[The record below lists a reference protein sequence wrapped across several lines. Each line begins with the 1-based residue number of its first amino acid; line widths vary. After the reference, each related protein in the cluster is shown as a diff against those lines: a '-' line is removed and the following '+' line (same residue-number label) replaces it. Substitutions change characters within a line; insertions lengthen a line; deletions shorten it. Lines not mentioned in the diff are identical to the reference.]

1 MQKNRSSL
9 GRIIGGVL
17 LVAGVAAVFF
27 FRPKKEGAP
36 EELVVRPVKSM
47 IVGEAF
53 GNPELY
59 FPGLVGANAGV
70 DLSFEVTGR
79 LIEMPVKKGLQVKKG
94 DLLGKL
100 DPRDFEN
107 EVKNSEAEKERA
119 KSSFDRMA
127 KALESNAVSKED
139 YSKAKADF
147 DKAAAQLEIKRKALE
162 DTRMLARFDGL
173 IANTYVDTFDTLTA
187 GTPILTLQ
195 DVSKVTVDVAVPEQY
210 VISGPQRNPS
220 NRIYQAM
227 FDGLPGRRFEV
238 TFKEFTT
245 KADERTQT
253 YLASFEM
260 PAPTDVRILPGM
272 SATIAV
278 TGMLDAPEGQKGL
291 ALPSDAVGIDGQ
303 GQHFVWML
311 EKGDGDL
318 FVARKRVVK
327 VGDRQG
333 ATIQVVDGLK
343 SGECVAT
350 AGISLLVEG
359 RKVTL
364 LKPAQ
369 KKQEGA

>member
-1 MQKNRSSL
+1 MQNKRSSF
-9 GRIIGGVL
+9 GRIVGGLL
-17 LVAGVAAVFF
+17 LVAAVAAVFF
-27 FRPKKEGAP
+27 LRPQKEVQQ
-36 EELVVRPVKSM
+36 EELVVRPIKAMV
-47 IVGEAF
+47 VGEAF

-79 LIEMPVKKGLQVKKG
+79 LIEMPVKKGQSVKKG

-107 EVKNSEAEKERA
+107 EVKNAEAEKDRA
-119 KSSFDRMA
+119 KSSFDRMT

-139 YSKAKADF
+139 FSKAKADF
-147 DKAAAQLEIKRKALE
+147 DKATAQLEIKRKALD

-173 IANTYVDTFDTLTA
+173 IANTYVDTFDTLTS

-220 NRIYQAM
+220 NRIYKAM
-227 FDGLPGRRFEV
+227 FDGLPGRRFDV
-238 TFKEFTT
+238 IFKEFTT

-260 PAPTDVRILPGM
+260 PSPADVRILPGM

-278 TGMLDAPEGQKGL
+278 TGMLDAPEGQKGF
-291 ALPSDAVGIDGQ
+291 AVPSDAVGIDGQ
-303 GQHFVWML
+303 GQHFVWVL
-311 EKGDGDL
+311 EGTGDT
-318 FVARKRVVK
+318 FTVQRRNVK

-333 ATIQVVDGLK
+333 VSIQVTEGLK
-343 SGECVAT
+343 SGERIAT
-350 AGISLLVEG
+350 AGISVLTEG

-364 LKPAQ
+364 LKPEQ
-369 KKQEGA
+369 KKEEGA

>member
-1 MQKNRSSL
+1 MQEKRSSL
-9 GRIIGGVL
+9 GRVIGGVL
-17 LVAGVAAVFF
+17 LVVAVAAVFF
-27 FRPKKEGAP
+27 FRPKKEAAP
-36 EELVVRPVKSM
+36 EELVVRPVKSLV
-47 IVGEAF
+47 VGDAF
-53 GNPELY
+53 GQPELY

-79 LIEMPVKKGLQVKKG
+79 LIEMPVKKGQKVSKG

-107 EVKNSEAEKERA
+107 DVKNAEAEKERA

-147 DKAAAQLEIKRKALE
+147 DKASAQVEIKRKALE
-162 DTRMLARFDGL
+162 DTRLLARFDGL

-195 DVSKVTVDVAVPEQY
+195 DVSQVTVDVAVPEQY
-210 VISGPQRNPS
+210 VINGPKGDVS
-220 NRIYQAM
+220 NRVYQVM
-227 FDGLPGRRFEV
+227 FDGLPGRRFAV
-238 TFKEFTT
+238 RFNEFTT

-253 YLASFEM
+253 YLASFKM

-291 ALPSDAVGIDGQ
+291 SVPSDAVGIDGQ
-303 GQHFVWML
+303 GQHFVWVL
-311 EKGDGDL
+311 EKADGDT
-318 FVARKRVVK
+318 FKAAKRAVK

-333 ATIQVVDGLK
+333 VAIQILEGLK
-343 SGECVAT
+343 SGERIAT

-359 RKVTL
+359 RTVTL
-364 LKPAQ
+364 LAPKQ
-369 KKQEGA
+369 KKEGE

>member
-1 MQKNRSSL
+1 M
-9 GRIIGGVL
+9 
-17 LVAGVAAVFF
+17 
-27 FRPKKEGAP
+27 
-36 EELVVRPVKSM
+36 VV
-47 IVGEAF
+47 GDAF
-53 GNPELY
+53 GQPELY

-70 DLSFEVTGR
+70 DLSFEVAGR

-94 DLLGKL
+94 DLLGRL

-107 EVKNSEAEKERA
+107 EVKNAEAEKERA

-147 DKAAAQLEIKRKALE
+147 DKANAQLEIKRKALD

-173 IANTYVDTFDTLTA
+173 IANTYVDTFDTLAA

-210 VISGPQRNPS
+210 VISGPRNPS
-220 NRIYQAM
+220 NRVFQAV
-227 FDGLPGRRFEV
+227 FDGLPGRRFDV

-291 ALPSDAVGIDGQ
+291 AVPSDAVGIDGQ
-303 GQHFVWML
+303 GQHFVWVL
-311 EKGDGDL
+311 EKADADT
-318 FVARKRVVK
+318 FVARQRPVK
-327 VGDRQG
+327 VGDRQ
-333 ATIQVVDGLK
+333 AALIQVLEGLK
-343 SGECVAT
+343 PGERIAT
-350 AGISLLVEG
+350 AGVSLLVEG

-364 LKPAQ
+364 LAPKQ
-369 KKQEGA
+369 KKEGE